1 MLSQIYKNFVGEFK
15 NLYGRYW
22 ENNQGNFEYY
32 LKLNGYYFCK
42 KQNQTIIILQ
52 IRNKRIIEKISIK
65 KIILDKNLIKELH
78 PADAC
83 IIGML
88 ANNERNGLIDKSCNG
103 WQKMKRFRQLC
114 CFVKSKPILHVS
126 KKYFNAFG
134 KEITVLHSPCLDKE
148 IEIPTIDLFGNEA
161 LLYAIDSFQA
171 VSIGFDASEFHIR
184 KNMAI

>member
-103 WQKMKRFRQLC
+103 WQKIKQ
-114 CFVKSKPILHVS
+114 
-126 KKYFNAFG
+126 
-134 KEITVLHSPCLDKE
+134 
-148 IEIPTIDLFGNEA
+148 
-161 LLYAIDSFQA
+161 
-171 VSIGFDASEFHIR
+171 
-184 KNMAI
+184 